1 MNKKRSWKT
10 TVLDV
15 RTMNLVQFIPP
26 LKLSSTLPDASNVNN
41 IVEVTV
47 GDTH

>member
-1 MNKKRSWKT
+1 MNRKRSWKT
-10 TVLDV
+10 TVPDV

-26 LKLSSTLPDASNVNN
+26 LKLSSAFPDASNVNN
-41 IVEVTV
+41 IVGTV